1 MKNKSEFGYNFFIGN
16 SAIILLFVLIIVW
29 IRFLK
34 DSIGLEL
41 TVGLTILF
49 ILLFIAYI
57 GFWFEFEVYDAIKT
71 VKIDKQEKK
80 FELVKKKYIKYSW
93 NLTIEWESETEEIDE
108 KRYNQLLQSEDLKA
122 EKKRFW
128 IIIREREVKK

>member
-16 SAIILLFVLIIVW
+16 SAVILLFVLIIVW
-29 IRFLK
+29 LRLLK
-34 DSIGLEL
+34 DSLGLEL

-57 GFWFEFEVYDAIKT
+57 GFWFEFEVCNAIKT
-71 VKIDKQEKK
+71 DNKSEKK

-108 KRYNQLLQSEDLKA
+108 KTYNQLLQSEDLKA

-128 IIIREREVKK
+128 IIIREREAKK

>member
-1 MKNKSEFGYNFFIGN
+1 MKNKSESSYNFFIGN
-16 SAIILLFVLIIVW
+16 SAFILLFVIIVTW
-29 IRFLK
+29 LYLSK
-34 DSIGLEL
+34 YSLGLEL

-49 ILLFIAYI
+49 MLLFIVYVGI
-57 GFWFEFEVYDAIKT
+57 WFEFEVFDLIKT
-71 VKIDKQEKK
+71 DKQEKK

-93 NLTIEWESETEEIDE
+93 DLAIEWESEREEIDE

-128 IIIREREVKK
+128 IIIREREVEK